1 MSSTETA
8 NATARSGTGTVRAA
22 LALVAVLI
30 SPSLAAALAPPADFH
45 AYTILARETLI
56 VGNEVDLR
64 GPIGVLNPGGT
75 LSMGPASTHSGKTR
89 EEAIAAADI
98 FMLKPHSV
106 VVDVVTNDL
115 RAEASAKIGG
125 TLGKPLVTPYLTL
138 PALPEAV
145 RDACVDKASAVT
157 LAPGG
162 QRTLTPGCYGDVVL
176 PADARLYLKPGA
188 YRFRSWD
195 LRDRASV
202 IGMTGKTIVYLR
214 DAWRSA
220 PGVVVGSGAFDAKSM
235 EIYTA
240 APTIDVREEGVLVAE
255 LYAPETEWLVFWPR
269 SVFSGHAVAHR
280 VLVEDEAKCGPSP
293 VVAPSPTPV
302 GGTPP
307 PTPTAPTP
315 TPAGTPI
322 VAPTP
327 TPTPTPTVTV
337 PTPTPT
343 RVPPTPTP
351 TKLPPTPTP
360 TKAPTPTPTKAPTP
374 TPTKAPTPT
383 PTKAPTPTPTNKPS
397 PTPFVAPTP
406 TPTPPPTPT
415 PTKAPT
421 PTPTKV
427 PTPTPT
433 EDPTPT
439 PTQAPTPTPT
449 KAPTPTPT
457 NPPAPT
463 PTPKPTE
470 TPKPTYTPKST
481 PTPVCTPKPTKTP
494 WWNPTPTKVPTPT
507 PTPKPTY
514 TPKPTSTPVC
524 TPTKT
529 PTWNPTATP
538 KPTGTPTPT
547 KTSDGRCPKPSHD
560 GPEGCTP
567 GYWRQW
573 QHYDSWTGYEPGDDF
588 GTVFGV
594 KPAFRATL
602 GQAVEFNGGGE
613 YALARHAVA
622 ALLDSM
628 HSRVDYPYTKDE
640 VIAVVRWA
648 YEHADFETAKNQLA
662 SANEQDCPL
671 H

>member
-269 SVFSGHAVAHR
+269 SVFAGHAVAHR

-327 TPTPTPTVTV
+327 TPTPTVTV

-360 TKAPTPTPTKAPTP
+360 TKAPTPTPPKAPTP

-383 PTKAPTPTPTNKPS
+383 PTEAPTPTPTNKPS

-439 PTQAPTPTPT
+439 PTQAPTPTPPT
-449 KAPTPTPT
+449 APTPTPT